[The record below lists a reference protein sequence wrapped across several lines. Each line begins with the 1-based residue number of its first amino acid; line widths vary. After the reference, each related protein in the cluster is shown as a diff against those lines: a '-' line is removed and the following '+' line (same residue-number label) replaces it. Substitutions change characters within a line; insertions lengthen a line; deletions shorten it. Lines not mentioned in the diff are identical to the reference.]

1 AGGVAG
7 SGGAGTG
14 GSSGM
19 GGGGTGGT
27 PPMGACDNTSDL
39 AALTS
44 LPATNARQ
52 IAASCGLA
60 PSPCA
65 ALISFENEFKDCVD
79 LCVEQAV
86 TGLST
91 ECASCYGD
99 LAWCSRILCLAPCA
113 SNACETGCYQTCP
126 GYPGCLD
133 ALSQCA
139 GRDSTDCRGDT

>member
-1 AGGVAG
+1 
-7 SGGAGTG
+7 
-14 GSSGM
+14 M

-99 LAWCSRILCLAPCA
+99 LAWCSSELCLIPCNFD
-113 SNACETGCYQTCP
+113 SCERGCYINCP
-126 GYPGCLD
+126 GYIACLD

-139 GRDSTDCRGDT
+139 GRDSTDCPGET